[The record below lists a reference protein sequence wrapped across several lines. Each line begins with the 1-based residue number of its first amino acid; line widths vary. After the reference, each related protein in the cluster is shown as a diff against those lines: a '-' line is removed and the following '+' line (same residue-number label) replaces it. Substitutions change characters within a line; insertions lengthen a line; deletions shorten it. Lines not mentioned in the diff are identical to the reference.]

1 MQRRGKESLK
11 PDKAHR
17 SPRFPVELPCRFRK
31 PGQIDWLQGM
41 TANVSKSGILF
52 RADREMEVQT
62 TLQMNF
68 ELPSEIAGGK
78 GAEVFCMG
86 KVVRTVMPAANDD
99 KLLLAA
105 RILASKNSGLAE
117 DETLLQ

>member
-11 PDKAHR
+11 LDKANR
-17 SPRFPVELPCRFRK
+17 SPRFPLETPCRFRK

-68 ELPSEIAGGK
+68 ELPAEIAGGR

-105 RILASKNSGLAE
+105 RLLASKDTGLAE
-117 DETLLQ
+117 DETVLQ

>member
-1 MQRRGKESLK
+1 MQRQGKQSLK
-11 PDKAHR
+11 QGKANR
-17 SPRFPVELPCRFRK
+17 SPRIPVESPFRFRQ

-41 TANVSKSGILF
+41 AANISESGILF
-52 RADREMEVQT
+52 RADRQMELQT

-68 ELPSEIAGGK
+68 ELPPEIAGGK

-86 KVVRTVMPAANDD
+86 EIVRTVMPAANDD

-105 RILASKNSGLAE
+105 RILASKHSEPVE
-117 DETLLQ
+117 DEKMV

>member
-1 MQRRGKESLK
+1 
-11 PDKAHR
+11 
-17 SPRFPVELPCRFRK
+17 
-31 PGQIDWLQGM
+31 M

-68 ELPSEIAGGK
+68 ELPPEIAGGR
-78 GAEVFCMG
+78 GAEIFCMG

-105 RILASKNSGLAE
+105 RILASKNFGLAE